1 MIGIE
6 NYIKIYEIFA
16 LEYTVTQFLW
26 KKLKCWRYRKYIFP
40 FDLFF
45 CIQEKTEMKQCQKCY
60 VLQKVHHILCI
71 SSIWICYTKYV
82 CEGKH
87 IKRFRFSFHLFT
99 WKCLSSDYLLSSL
112 LCLQSWWFLSTYRS
126 ALHLTRSPANMLDAF
141 LACGQTL

>member
-6 NYIKIYEIFA
+6 YYIKLYEIFA

-40 FDLFF
+40 FDLFSASQRRQKWNSVKSVMSYRK
-45 CIQEKTEMKQCQKCY
+45 CITYC
-60 VLQKVHHILCI
+60 VFPV
-71 SSIWICYTKYV
+71 SKYV
-82 CEGKH
+82 IQNMSAKESTLKDLDSVYLKV
-87 IKRFRFSFHLFT
+87 IVFRLFFIIFT
-99 WKCLSSDYLLSSL
+99 VSSL
-112 LCLQSWWFLSTYRS
+112 YFLRIYRS